1 MCGLLLCLSC
11 LASSW
16 PDKFDAQI
24 FKSARSYL
32 PGVDWRLYKAQLIA
46 ESGLRVDVVSP
57 VGAAG
62 IAQFMPGTWADVS
75 RELVLS
81 GSPFDPQ
88 VAIPAG
94 AFYMAKLRGGWR
106 WPRPDSD
113 RHDLALASY
122 NAGFGNVLRAQRL
135 CDGVVFYADVV
146 RCLPMVTGR
155 HAVETCNYV
164 ARINDLFF
172 VLLR

>member
-1 MCGLLLCLSC
+1 M
-11 LASSW
+11 ASSW

-24 FKSARSYL
+24 YKASRSYL

-46 ESGLRVDVVSP
+46 ESDLRVDVVSP
-57 VGAAG
+57 VGASG

-75 RELVLS
+75 RDLALS

-106 WPRPDSD
+106 WRRPERDK
-113 RHDLALASY
+113 HNLALASY
-122 NAGFGNVLRAQRL
+122 NAGFGHVLAAQRL
-135 CDGVVFYADVV
+135 CGDAVLYADIV

-155 HAVETCNYV
+155 HAVETRNYV
-164 ARINDLFF
+164 ARINDFF
-172 VLLR
+172 LVLVR